1 MSGLQQN
8 LPDGARDIWRRT
20 VPVWV
25 GLVALL
31 GLTLTLAYLPLGKF
45 NVVAA
50 IGIALAKALLVVLFF
65 MHLKR
70 PDPLLRLAGM
80 ASLLWLFFMFSL
92 TLTDI
97 LARQPETQPGT
108 VLPRTQ
114 APSGSTAGQRA
125 F

>member
-8 LPDGARDIWRRT
+8 LPDGAWDIWRRA
-20 VPVWV
+20 VPVWLA
-25 GLVALL
+25 LVVLL
-31 GLTLTLAYLPLGKF
+31 GLTLILAYLPLGKF

-50 IGIALAKALLVVLFF
+50 IGIACAKALLVVLFF

-70 PDPLLRLAGM
+70 PDPLLRLAGV

-92 TLTDI
+92 TLTD
-97 LARQPETQPGT
+97 LLTRQPETQPGT